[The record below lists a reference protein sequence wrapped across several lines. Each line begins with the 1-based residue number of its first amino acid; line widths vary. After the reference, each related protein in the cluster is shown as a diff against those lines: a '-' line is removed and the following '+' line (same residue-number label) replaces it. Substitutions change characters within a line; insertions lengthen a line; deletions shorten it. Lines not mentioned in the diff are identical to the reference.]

1 MTGRSIRIYL
11 VDGDASGLLTAEVMN
26 WSGKFVVA
34 PRTMLKELALRE
46 EVSRTGVYI
55 LSGPDPENPS
65 QDMIYVGEGGINRKC
80 LRKQGTRMASS
91 IACSCRSTINL
102 L

>member
-1 MTGRSIRIYL
+1 LNGRSIRIYL

-34 PRTMLKELALRE
+34 PRTMLRELALRE

-65 QDMIYVGEGGINRKC
+65 QDMIYVVRATMYSSESR
-80 LRKQGTRMASS
+80 RTTRILTKSFGLGA
-91 IACSCRSTINL
+91 
-102 L
+102 